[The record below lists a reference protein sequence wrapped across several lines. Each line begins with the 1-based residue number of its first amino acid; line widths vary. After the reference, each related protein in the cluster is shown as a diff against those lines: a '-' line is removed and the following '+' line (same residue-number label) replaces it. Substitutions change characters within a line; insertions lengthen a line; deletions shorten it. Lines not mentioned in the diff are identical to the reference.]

1 LNTTACEQPRERKAS
16 WEKERS
22 RFNPKTPIT
31 HEHAKENPQEETT
44 PITSLR
50 GQRERE
56 ARRRREMPWKATAV
70 WAYQA
75 KEEGE
80 LSFNVG
86 DEIIILE
93 ERRNGWWKGK
103 RGGEIGEFP
112 VNYCDV
118 EGGTPPP
125 QTKTTKGPLH
135 IVAVRWAGGVQAPV
149 A

>member
-1 LNTTACEQPRERKAS
+1 
-16 WEKERS
+16 
-22 RFNPKTPIT
+22 
-31 HEHAKENPQEETT
+31 
-44 PITSLR
+44 
-50 GQRERE
+50 
-56 ARRRREMPWKATAV
+56 MPWKATAV

-80 LSFNVG
+80 LSFDVG

-118 EGGTPPP
+118 EGGTRPPPP
-125 QTKTTKGPLH
+125 QRSLPSPMDHFTSLLFVGWWW
-135 IVAVRWAGGVQAPV
+135 VALS
-149 A
+149 

>member
-1 LNTTACEQPRERKAS
+1 
-16 WEKERS
+16 
-22 RFNPKTPIT
+22 
-31 HEHAKENPQEETT
+31 
-44 PITSLR
+44 
-50 GQRERE
+50 
-56 ARRRREMPWKATAV
+56 MPWKATAV

-118 EGGTPPP
+118 EGGTPPLTP
-125 QTKTTKGPLH
+125 PTRSPRDHLTSLLFGGL
-135 IVAVRWAGGVQAPV
+135 VVFRRRWRELDHNAISRAGGQD
-149 A
+149 